1 MSYSQVSI
9 NSDLHASARESAM
22 SPYPS
27 LCFTPDTP
35 ESPHSHDFDP
45 CLGGQAHG
53 QGAPAYS
60 CGCYRRTA
68 KPAPELAPE
77 LAEALAEALADVSED
92 SEQDQR
98 FERVQWPLQDPLY
111 LILTV
116 IFLGC

>member
-1 MSYSQVSI
+1 MSYSQVNI
-9 NSDLHASARESAM
+9 DSDLHTSAHESAM

-53 QGAPAYS
+53 QGAPTYS

-68 KPAPELAPE
+68 KPAPALAPE
-77 LAEALAEALADVSED
+77 LAEALADVFED

-116 IFLGC
+116 IF